1 MSVIVEAFKIKPFD
15 LEPIYDSW
23 PSAPIFHGNPSKDMP
38 VDDWLQQIKEGC
50 LARRVP
56 KEYWHKVAQHY
67 LGPHAKARFDE
78 LKAVMRNMHGGK
90 YNWNWKRFKV
100 AMRNM
105 GCKSSRCSWK
115 VKDTD
120 KRVNIRDYRYKRD

>member
-1 MSVIVEAFKIKPFD
+1 MSAIVEVFKIKPFD
-15 LEPIYDSW
+15 LEPIYNSW
-23 PSAPIFHGNPSKDMP
+23 PSAPIFQGNPARDAP
-38 VDDWLQQIKEGC
+38 VDEWLRQIKEGC

-67 LGPHAKARFDE
+67 LGRNAKARFDE
-78 LKAVMRNMHGGK
+78 LKAVMRNMHGGR

-105 GCKSSRCSWK
+105 RCACSGRFS
-115 VKDTD
+115 DMSELL
-120 KRVNIRDYRYKRD
+120 